1 MKDHKWFHRFGIAA
15 IATMVA
21 LLTAAVLVHATQVI
35 TTPNAAFSSFNLEAG
50 GNSAPITPVLGQ
62 SVLVMGAVTTLEDLG
77 EGEVVLSRG
86 PADEQGLNWTGLEAP
101 TAFNGGSGITAGFNS
116 TVGTHIVYLDFSHKV
131 DVEIH
136 SATQIMV
143 HNGTAA
149 AATGNVTLI
158 W

>member
-35 TTPNAAFSSFNLEAG
+35 TTPNAAFSTFNLESG
-50 GNSAPITPVLGQ
+50 Y
-62 SVLVMGAVTTLEDLG
+62 GAVTTLEDLG